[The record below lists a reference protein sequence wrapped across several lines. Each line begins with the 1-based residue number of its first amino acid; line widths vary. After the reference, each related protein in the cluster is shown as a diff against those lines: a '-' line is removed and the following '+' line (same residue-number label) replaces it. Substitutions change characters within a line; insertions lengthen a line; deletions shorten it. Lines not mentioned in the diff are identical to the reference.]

1 MDNIFGI
8 ILLILFI
15 VFRSSRDRARGMK
28 KEPAQKKPIR
38 SGMERQTVQQKKVF
52 ETNTARRDEAIR
64 KQPATVFQKAAEQGG
79 KAKTKDKVAAKTWAE
94 GESKYA
100 WVEKEAREEE
110 TPSVVLS
117 LKNDSLKTI
126 SADDLE
132 ITGQEL
138 RKAVIWSEILQR
150 PAHRRSRRHYPIA
163 KNPCRF

>member
-1 MDNIFGI
+1 
-8 ILLILFI
+8 
-15 VFRSSRDRARGMK
+15 MK
-28 KEPAQKKPIR
+28 KEPARKTPAR

-64 KQPATVFQKAAEQGG
+64 KQPATVFQKSAEQVG
-79 KAKTKDKVAAKTWAE
+79 KAKTKDKVAAKPLAE

-100 WVEKEAREEE
+100 WVEKNAEKQQNTDVITFPESNEVRPI
-110 TPSVVLS
+110 TV
-117 LKNDSLKTI
+117 
-126 SADDLE
+126 DDLE